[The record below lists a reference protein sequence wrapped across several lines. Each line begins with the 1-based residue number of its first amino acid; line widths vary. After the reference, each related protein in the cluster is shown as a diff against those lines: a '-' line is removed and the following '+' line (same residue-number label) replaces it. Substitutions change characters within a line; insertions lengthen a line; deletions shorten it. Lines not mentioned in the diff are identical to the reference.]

1 MSGVNV
7 GFATVVLD
15 STADEPAGT
24 VMVHKYVYGGDAPVT
39 TELRLICVPVLPL
52 DGAVIDADRGG
63 LTESTDDPALAAKL
77 ELPA

>member
-15 STADEPAGT
+15 STADEPVGAA
-24 VMVHKYVYGGDAPVT
+24 MVHAYVYGWDPPVT
-39 TELRLICVPVLPL
+39 TELRLICVPTLPL

-63 LTESTDDPALAAKL
+63 VTESTDEPVLAATL